1 MPRVFAKKRLEFK
14 NRDTGDTAATS
25 MLDFCDL
32 PDWATG
38 DPLYQWA
45 KASGDLD
52 EMGEKKAVR
61 SKSQERREAIQKA
74 ESKKEEEGSKELT
87 NNEPTNNEPT
97 NNEPTE

>member
-1 MPRVFAKKRLEFK
+1 MRVFAKKRLEFK
-14 NRDTGDTAATS
+14 NRDTGDTAAIS

-32 PDWATG
+32 ATK

-97 NNEPTE
+97 E